1 MVTKTHE
8 IITVSRLPIRLGQF
22 LKLIEIASE
31 GGEATTLITS
41 GQVEVNSVTE
51 RRRGRKLF
59 AEDQI
64 RILGRVWS
72 IALPEN
78 DAKNDDFGA

>member
-1 MVTKTHE
+1 MANKTPE

-22 LKLIEIASE
+22 LKLIEIANE

-51 RRRGRKLF
+51 KRRGRKLF

-64 RILGRVWS
+64 RIQGRVLS
-72 IALPEN
+72 IALPET
-78 DAKNDDFGA
+78 DRKIL